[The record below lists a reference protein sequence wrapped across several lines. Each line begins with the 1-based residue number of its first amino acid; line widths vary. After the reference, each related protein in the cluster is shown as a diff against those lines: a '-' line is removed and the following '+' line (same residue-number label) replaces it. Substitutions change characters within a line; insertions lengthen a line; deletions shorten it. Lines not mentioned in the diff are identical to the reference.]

1 MKNFAIPT
9 LTEILDRFRGAFCHR
24 TAKPRRQ
31 PNKRSWNSLGRSI
44 SAERLELRWVPSAVP
59 ISATPVAVAGFEG
72 APLNNVPVATFTAGD
87 GSLPASQFSAV
98 ISWGDG
104 SITNGTVTEF
114 GTTYIVTGSH
124 TYADEN
130 KFPLI
135 VGITETGAGPT
146 FAVSQ
151 ARIAPL
157 LPDGTQGTPDQRY
170 VYEVLQDT
178 LQRPISMDEVNF
190 WTGQFIKNHE
200 DRQTFGYILLE
211 VTPPY
216 EYRRGEIE
224 SAYQTFLHRAADP
237 AGENYFLNLV
247 NSTQGI
253 HSGPGTERRTS
264 AILMSSQE
272 YYVNRGGGTNAGFIT
287 AIFED
292 VLKRAPD
299 APALA
304 FYEQELAM
312 GVTHV
317 ELAGQILNSI
327 EAETRSIN
335 NLFERYLD
343 RPADPA
349 GLQAFLFNLSQGY
362 GTENN
367 TETILDTDEYYNKAV
382 GNF

>member
-1 MKNFAIPT
+1 MKNLSIPT
-9 LTEILDRFRGAFCHR
+9 LTEILDRFRGAFRHR

-31 PNKRSWNSLGRSI
+31 PKKRSWNSLGRNI

-135 VGITETGAGPT
+135 VGITETGMGPT

-157 LPDGTQGTPDQRY
+157 LPDGTQGTADQRY

-272 YYVNRGGGTNAGFIT
+272 YYVNRGGGTDAGFIT

-317 ELAGQILNSI
+317 QLAGQILNSI